1 MLQIVKRVRDRMRAC
16 EPIKG
21 AAGRIRWAHHCKK
34 IVLKFRQAESGRRVL
49 VARSRG
55 YLPSR
60 KVPGLHRC
68 ASRRPDDYWQP
79 SGPAYSLLTSRC
91 RKARHS
97 IEQRPCIS
105 AARRIE

>member
-34 IVLKFRQAESGRRVL
+34 IVLKFRQSESGRRVL

-60 KVPGLHRC
+60 KVLRG
-68 ASRRPDDYWQP
+68 
-79 SGPAYSLLTSRC
+79 SLALTTGVDALSLAC
-91 RKARHS
+91 TDARAAAPTTIGGRQVPH
-97 IEQRPCIS
+97 IPC
-105 AARRIE
+105 